1 MSPVIEDL
9 GPLSVLLA
17 DPAVTDVLVN
27 GPDEIWVDRGAGL
40 CRTTSSF
47 ADEAAVRALA
57 VRLAASAGR
66 RLDTGAPFADVR
78 LADGSRLHAVLPPVS
93 PNGTCLSLRVLSGR
107 RFDLDGL
114 QRCGTLDAEQAVLVR
129 RIVAARLAVLVS
141 GGTGTGKTTLLGAL
155 LGAAAGQERLV
166 LVEDAAELRVDHPH
180 VVRLEG
186 RTANVEGAGTVALRD
201 LVRQALR
208 MRPDRIVVGE
218 VRGPEVLDLLV
229 ALNTGHEGGMATVH
243 ANSAVEVPA
252 RLEALGALAGL
263 GRAALH
269 SQVCAAVDVV
279 LHLVRDRTGVRRLRE
294 IAVLHRDPD
303 GWAVLLPVR
312 SPVRTGLHSDDADPG
327 AESLARLLER
337 RESRS

>member
-1 MSPVIEDL
+1 VTTPAVDL
-9 GPLSVLLA
+9 GPLTGLLSDA
-17 DPAVTDVLVN
+17 AVTDVLVN
-27 GPDEIWVDRGAGL
+27 APDDVWVERGDGL
-40 CRTTSSF
+40 RRTDVRF
-47 ADEAAVRALA
+47 PDEAAVRALA

-93 PNGTCLSLRVLSGR
+93 PRGTCLSLRVLSGR
-107 RFDLDGL
+107 RFDLAVL
-114 QRCGTLDAEQAVLVR
+114 QESGTLSPEQATLVR
-129 RIVAARLAVLVS
+129 RILDARLAVLVS

-155 LGAAAGQERLV
+155 LGAADVGERLV

-186 RTANVEGAGTVALRD
+186 RTANVEGAGAVALRD

-218 VRGPEVLDLLV
+218 VRGAEVLDLLV

-243 ANSAVEVPA
+243 ANSATEVPA

-263 GRAALH
+263 DRAALH
-269 SQVCAAVDVV
+269 SQLAAAVDVV
-279 LHLVRDRTGVRRLRE
+279 LHLDRDRSGRRRLRD
-294 IAVLHRDPD
+294 IAVLQRGAD
-303 GWAVLLPVR
+303 GLTAVLPVTAGG
-312 SPVRTGLHSDDADPG
+312 PPGRTAAG
-327 AESLARLLER
+327 AAALTRLLDR
-337 RESRS
+337 RDARA